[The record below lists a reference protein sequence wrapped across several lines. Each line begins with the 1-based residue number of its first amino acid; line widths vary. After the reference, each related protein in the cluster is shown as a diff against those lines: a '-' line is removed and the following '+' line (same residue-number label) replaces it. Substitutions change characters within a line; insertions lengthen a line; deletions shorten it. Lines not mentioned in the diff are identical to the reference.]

1 MAVSERLRRVQVTPE
16 SREYDTTKDQLVWV
30 LGPLP
35 PVRTMLAESGWTM
48 QQPPSS

>member
-1 MAVSERLRRVQVTPE
+1 VGLHLVQVLPE
-16 SREYDTTKDQLVWV
+16 SREYDTTNDQLVWV
-30 LGPLP
+30 LGPFP